1 MITLDSS
8 VVDYNTALGNSLSN
22 RKLSALN
29 TIVSDLKTNNIWGNL
44 DWLIIGANETANAG
58 FTNLKTPT
66 KVLTPIN
73 SPTFNSERGWMGNGV
88 NAHLVA
94 GETINFAGNSFSL
107 NSMTV
112 GVWITEQLSNVS
124 GGTVGTVSG
133 TNIHISSTVG
143 SENNEVYN
151 ANDGGFDVARVG
163 SANKLGHRAIT
174 RGSSTHKQS
183 YYNGDLSSNIAR
195 PSSSVPAGNISVLRR
210 GTIYSADTIGVFYS
224 GGFMSADKIAV
235 MHDVLHSYLS
245 GIGAV

>member
-1 MITLDSS
+1 MSKFGFSYGFGTTSAMITLDSS

-22 RKLSALN
+22 SKLSALN

-163 SANKLGHRAIT
+163 
-174 RGSSTHKQS
+174 
-183 YYNGDLSSNIAR
+183 
-195 PSSSVPAGNISVLRR
+195 
-210 GTIYSADTIGVFYS
+210 
-224 GGFMSADKIAV
+224 
-235 MHDVLHSYLS
+235 
-245 GIGAV
+245 